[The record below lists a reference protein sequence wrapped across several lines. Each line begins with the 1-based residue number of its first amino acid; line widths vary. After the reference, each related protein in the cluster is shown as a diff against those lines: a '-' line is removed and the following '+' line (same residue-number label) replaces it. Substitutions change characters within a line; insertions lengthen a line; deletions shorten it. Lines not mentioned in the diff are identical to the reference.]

1 MRCRMPVVYRLL
13 SRVDLAEVRAS
24 VCIDTG
30 CVSED
35 ERIRMRTRTRS
46 LLGGVIAALLGVSAV
61 LVGTTPASAAGC
73 TTYYVSSATG
83 SDSNTGCSSSTPW
96 QSLAKVNAT
105 TLAAGNQVLF
115 AKGGSWSGELQPVG
129 SGASGNPIIISSY
142 GSGAAPIIA
151 GGGAAAAVA
160 LVNEQYITVQNLEI
174 TNTTSSAAVRAG
186 ILAENDTSGILNG
199 VHILNNNIHDVLGYW
214 DTSHGQPSNDSGI
227 GFNLSDSY
235 TTNGWN
241 DVLVDGNTLTKVDA
255 GGIYVGSVGGTNHN
269 ILTTNVVIQNNT
281 ITNSGGNDV
290 VCLYCSSPTVQNNV
304 TTDSGY
310 RYSGAGYWMA
320 LNNGG
325 VWQNNEI
332 ARQWRALWD
341 GEAFDIDHDNTNVTL
356 QYNYT
361 HDNPYG
367 FMEFCCSS
375 TFGSLGTS
383 VIRYNISQNDGSTN
397 AVFSTLDGVEAG
409 ASAQFYNN
417 TVYMG
422 PNDNGYVASG
432 TPASTASV
440 SFRNNLIYHLGSG
453 GYNAGNVSWA
463 HNLMYGVHPSTEP
476 ADSYKITS
484 DPKLVNPGA
493 ASAGRSSASVYQ
505 LLSGSPALGAGAVVS
520 SNGGK
525 DYFGNAVSSTAAPNI
540 GAYNGAAVSPLT
552 ASYGGHWRFDEGTG
566 TTVSDTSGHL
576 NNGTLQSGAGWTTG
590 QMGSGALALN
600 GASNSWVDVPTT
612 AIDTSASYTV
622 SAWVQPSNLSGNQT
636 YASID
641 GTNIS
646 PFYLQLSA
654 GKLTL
659 TERSSDSTSA
669 SYTQVIGPTAVAGTW
684 YQLIGVYDATAG
696 TIKLYVN
703 GVLQGTSAYTSGWKA
718 TGHTTIGRAKW
729 NGSNVDFVSGNIDDV
744 QMIPRALTDKEAFAI
759 GTGATAY
766 YPFDEGTGATT
777 TDVSG
782 NMPNASLEG
791 NAGWGS
797 GHIGSSA
804 LSQNGQAGSFV
815 QTPGAAIDT
824 RKSYAVAAWVN
835 VNSTGGANQTFVS
848 QFGFNI
854 SPFYLQLTGG
864 KFAFTVRDSDST
876 SSNATSV
883 TAASSAIA
891 GTWYHLVGMWDS
903 STGTI
908 SLYVNG
914 VLQGTAAYNT
924 PWAGVLG
931 TTTIGAAEWALSPVD
946 FVNGYIDDVHI
957 YNRTLTA
964 AQITT
969 LATP

>member
-1 MRCRMPVVYRLL
+1 VIAV
-13 SRVDLAEVRAS
+13 
-24 VCIDTG
+24 
-30 CVSED
+30 
-35 ERIRMRTRTRS
+35 
-46 LLGGVIAALLGVSAV
+46 LLGFSAA

-73 TTYYVSSATG
+73 ITYYVSSATG
-83 SDSNTGCSSSTPW
+83 SDSNDGCSTTTPW

-105 TLAAGNQVLF
+105 TFAAGNQLLF
-115 AKGGSWSGELQPVG
+115 AKGGSWSGELQLLG
-129 SGASGNPIIISSY
+129 SGASGNPIVVSSY

-160 LVNEQYITVQNLEI
+160 LVNEQYVTIQNLEI
-174 TNTTSSAAVRAG
+174 TNTTTSAAVRAG

-199 VHILNNNIHDVLGYW
+199 IHILNNNIHDVLGYW
-214 DTSHGQPSNDSGI
+214 DKSTGQPSNDSGI

-241 DVLVDGNTLTKVDA
+241 DVDIDGNTLTKVDA
-255 GGIYVGSVGGTNHN
+255 GGIYIGSVAGTNHS
-269 ILTTNVVIQNNT
+269 IVTANVVIQNNT
-281 ITNSGGNDV
+281 ITNAGGNDV
-290 VCLYCSSPTVQNNV
+290 VCVYCNAPTVQNNV

-367 FMEFCCSS
+367 FMEFCCST

-383 VIRYNISQNDGSTN
+383 VIRDNISQNDGSTN
-397 AVFSTLDGVEAG
+397 AVFSTLNGVEAG

-432 TPASTASV
+432 TPASSASV
-440 SFRNNLIYHLGSG
+440 SFTNNLIYHLGQG
-453 GYNAGNVSWA
+453 GYNAGNVSWS

-476 ADSYKITS
+476 ADSSKITS
-484 DPKLVNPGA
+484 DPKLVDPGA
-493 ASAGRSSASVYQ
+493 AGSGRSSASVYQ
-505 LLSGSPALGAGAVVS
+505 LLSGSPALGAGAVIS

-540 GAYNGAAVSPLT
+540 GAYNGAAVT
-552 ASYGGHWRFDEGTG
+552 ALSASSGGHWRFDEGSG
-566 TTVSDTSGHL
+566 TAASDSTGHL
-576 NNGTLQSGAGWTTG
+576 NNGTLQAGAGWTTG
-590 QMGSGALALN
+590 QLGSGALSLT
-600 GASNSWVDVPTT
+600 GATNSWVDIPTA

-622 SAWVQPSNLSGNQT
+622 SAWVQPSTVSGNQT
-636 YASID
+636 FASID
-641 GTNIS
+641 GTTIS
-646 PFYLQLSA
+646 PFYLQLSG

-659 TERSSDSTSA
+659 TERSSDSTA
-669 SYTQVIGPTAVAGTW
+669 STATQVIGPAAVAGTW
-684 YQLIGVYDATAG
+684 YQLVGVYDATAG

-703 GVLQGTSAYTSGWKA
+703 GVLQGTTAYTSGWKA

-729 NGSNVDFVSGNIDDV
+729 NGGNVDFVNGAIDDV
-744 QMIPRALTDKEAFAI
+744 QLIPRAVTDREAFAI

-766 YPFDEGTGATT
+766 YAFDEGSGSTT
-777 TDVSG
+777 TDASG

-791 NAGWGS
+791 NAGWAAGR
-797 GHIGSSA
+797 IGTGA
-804 LSQNGQAGSFV
+804 LSQTGQAGSFAE
-815 QTPGAAIDT
+815 TPGAAIDT
-824 RKSYAVAAWVN
+824 RKSYAVAAWVKLN
-835 VNSTGGANQTFVS
+835 TTSGGNQTIIS
-848 QFGFNI
+848 QFGSTI

-864 KFAFTVRDSDST
+864 KFAFAVRSSDST
-876 SSNATSV
+876 SSTVTSV
-883 TAASSAIA
+883 TATSAASA
-891 GTWYHLVGMWDS
+891 GSWYHLVGMWDS
-903 STGTI
+903 SSGTI

-914 VLQGTAAYNT
+914 TLQGTAAYST
-924 PWAGVLG
+924 PWTGVLG
-931 TTTIGAAEWALSPVD
+931 TTVIGAGEWALSPVD
-946 FVNGYIDDVHI
+946 FVNGSIDDVHL
-957 YNRTLTA
+957 YNRTLTS

>member
-1 MRCRMPVVYRLL
+1 MPK
-13 SRVDLAEVRAS
+13 
-24 VCIDTG
+24 
-30 CVSED
+30 
-35 ERIRMRTRTRS
+35 RTRS
-46 LLGGVIAALLGVSAV
+46 LLGGVIAVLLGFSAA

-83 SDSNTGCSSSTPW
+83 SDSNDGCSTTTPW
-96 QSLAKVNAT
+96 QSLANVNAT
-105 TLAAGNQVLF
+105 TFAAGNQLLF
-115 AKGGSWSGELQPVG
+115 AKGGSWSGELKLLG
-129 SGASGNPIIISSY
+129 SGASGNPIVVSSY

-151 GGGAAAAVA
+151 GGGAAAAIA
-160 LVNEQYITVQNLEI
+160 LVNEQYVTIQNLEI
-174 TNTTSSAAVRAG
+174 TNTTTSAAVRAG

-199 VHILNNNIHDVLGYW
+199 IHILNNNIHDVLGYW
-214 DTSHGQPSNDSGI
+214 DKSTGQPSNDSGI

-241 DVLVDGNTLTKVDA
+241 DVDIDGNTLTKVDA
-255 GGIYVGSVGGTNHN
+255 GGIYIGSVAGTNHS
-269 ILTTNVVIQNNT
+269 IVTANVVIQNNT
-281 ITNSGGNDV
+281 ITNAGGNDV
-290 VCLYCSSPTVQNNV
+290 VCVYCNAPTVQNNV

-367 FMEFCCSS
+367 FMEFCCST

-383 VIRYNISQNDGSTN
+383 VIRDNISQNDGSTN
-397 AVFSTLDGVEAG
+397 AVFSTLNGVEAG

-432 TPASTASV
+432 TPASSASV
-440 SFRNNLIYHLGSG
+440 SFTDNLIYHLGQG
-453 GYNAGNVSWA
+453 GYNAGNVSWS
-463 HNLMYGVHPSTEP
+463 HNLMYGVHPSSEP
-476 ADSYKITS
+476 ADSSKITS
-484 DPKLVNPGA
+484 DPKLVDPGA
-493 ASAGRSSASVYQ
+493 AGSGRSSASVYQ
-505 LLSGSPALGAGAVVS
+505 LLSGSPALGAGAVIS
-520 SNGGK
+520 NNGGK

-540 GAYNGAAVSPLT
+540 GAYNGAAVSALS
-552 ASYGGHWRFDEGTG
+552 ASSGGHWRFDEGSG
-566 TTVSDTSGHL
+566 TAASDSTGHL
-576 NNGTLQSGAGWTTG
+576 NNGTLQAGAGWTTG
-590 QMGSGALALN
+590 QLGSGALSLT
-600 GASNSWVDVPTT
+600 GATNSWVDIPTT

-622 SAWVQPSNLSGNQT
+622 SAWVQPSTVSGNQT
-636 YASID
+636 FASID
-641 GTNIS
+641 GTAIS
-646 PFYLQLSA
+646 PFYLQLSG

-659 TERSSDSTSA
+659 TERSSDSTA
-669 SYTQVIGPTAVAGTW
+669 STATQVVGPAAVAGTW
-684 YQLIGVYDATAG
+684 YQLVGVYDATAG

-703 GVLQGTSAYTSGWKA
+703 GVFQGTTAYTSGWKA

-729 NGSNVDFVSGNIDDV
+729 NGGNVDFVNGAIDDV
-744 QMIPRALTDKEAFAI
+744 QLIPRAVTDREAFAI

-766 YPFDEGTGATT
+766 YAFDEGSGSTT
-777 TDVSG
+777 TDASG

-791 NAGWGS
+791 NAGWAA
-797 GHIGSSA
+797 GHVGTGA
-804 LSQNGQAGSFV
+804 LSQTGQPGAFAE
-815 QTPGAAIDT
+815 TPGAAIDT
-824 RKSYAVAAWVN
+824 RKSYAVAAWVKLN
-835 VNSTGGANQTFVS
+835 TTSGGNQTIIS
-848 QFGFNI
+848 QFGSNI

-864 KFAFTVRDSDST
+864 KFAFAVRSSDST
-876 SSNATSV
+876 SSTVTSV
-883 TAASSAIA
+883 TATSAATA

-903 STGTI
+903 SSGTI

-914 VLQGTAAYNT
+914 TLQGTAAYST
-924 PWAGVLG
+924 PWTGVLG
-931 TTTIGAAEWALSPVD
+931 TTVIGAGEWALSPVD
-946 FVNGYIDDVHI
+946 FVNGSIDDVHL
-957 YNRTLTA
+957 YNRTLTS

>member
-1 MRCRMPVVYRLL
+1 MPQ
-13 SRVDLAEVRAS
+13 
-24 VCIDTG
+24 
-30 CVSED
+30 
-35 ERIRMRTRTRS
+35 RTRS
-46 LLGGVIAALLGVSAV
+46 LLRGVIAVLLGVSAA
-61 LVGTTPASAAGC
+61 LVGTTAASAAGC

-83 SDSNTGCSSSTPW
+83 SDSNDGCSSTTPW
-96 QSLAKVNAT
+96 QSLANVNAT
-105 TLAAGNQVLF
+105 TFAAGNQLLF
-115 AKGGSWSGELQPVG
+115 AKGGSWSGELKLLG
-129 SGASGNPIIISSY
+129 SGASGSPIVVSSY

-151 GGGAAAAVA
+151 GGGAAAAIA
-160 LVNEQYITVQNLEI
+160 LVNEQYVTIQNLEI
-174 TNTTSSAAVRAG
+174 TNTTTSAAVRAG

-199 VHILNNNIHDVLGYW
+199 IHILNNNIHDVLGYW
-214 DTSHGQPSNDSGI
+214 DKSTGQPSNDSGI

-241 DVLVDGNTLTKVDA
+241 DVDIDGNTLTKVDA
-255 GGIYVGSVGGTNHN
+255 GGIYIGSVAGTNHS
-269 ILTTNVVIQNNT
+269 IVTANVVIQNNT
-281 ITNSGGNDV
+281 ITNTGGNDV
-290 VCLYCSSPTVQNNV
+290 VCVYCNAPTVQNNV

-367 FMEFCCSS
+367 FMEFCCST

-383 VIRYNISQNDGSTN
+383 VIRDNISQNDGSTN
-397 AVFSTLDGVEAG
+397 AVFSTLNGVEAG

-432 TPASTASV
+432 TPASSAAV
-440 SFRNNLIYHLGSG
+440 SFTNNLIYHLGQG
-453 GYNAGNVSWA
+453 GYNAGNVSWS

-476 ADSYKITS
+476 ADSSKITS
-484 DPKLVNPGA
+484 DPKLADPGA
-493 ASAGRSSASVYQ
+493 AGSGRSSASVYQ
-505 LLSGSPALGAGAVVS
+505 LLSGSPALGAGAVIS
-520 SNGGK
+520 SNGGE
-525 DYFGNAVSSTAAPNI
+525 DYFGNPVSSTAAPNI
-540 GAYNGAAVSPLT
+540 GAYNGAAVSAL
-552 ASYGGHWRFDEGTG
+552 ASSSGGHWRFDEGTG
-566 TTVSDTSGHL
+566 TAASDSTGHL
-576 NNGTLQSGAGWTTG
+576 NNGTLQAGAGWTTG
-590 QMGSGALALN
+590 QLGSGALSLS
-600 GASNSWVDVPTT
+600 GATNSWVDIPTT

-622 SAWVQPSNLSGNQT
+622 SAWVQPSTVTGNQT
-636 YASID
+636 FASID
-641 GTNIS
+641 GTTIS

-659 TERSSDSTSA
+659 TERSSDSTA
-669 SYTQVIGPTAVAGTW
+669 STATQVVGPAAVAGTW
-684 YQLIGVYDATAG
+684 YQLVGVYDATAG

-703 GVLQGTSAYTSGWKA
+703 GVLQGTTAYTSGWKA

-729 NGSNVDFVSGNIDDV
+729 NGGNVDFVNGAIDDV
-744 QMIPRALTDKEAFAI
+744 QLIPRAVTDREAFAI

-766 YPFDEGTGATT
+766 YAFDEGSGSST
-777 TDVSG
+777 TDASG
-782 NMPNASLEG
+782 DMPNASLEG
-791 NAGWGS
+791 NAGWAA
-797 GHIGSSA
+797 GHIGTGA
-804 LSQNGQAGSFV
+804 LSQTGQSGAFA

-835 VNSTGGANQTFVS
+835 LNTTSGGNQTIVS
-848 QFGFNI
+848 QFGSNI

-864 KFAFTVRDSDST
+864 KFAFVVRSSDST
-876 SSNATSV
+876 SSTATSV
-883 TAASSAIA
+883 TATSAATA

-903 STGTI
+903 SSGTI

-914 VLQGTAAYNT
+914 TLQGTAAYST
-924 PWAGVLG
+924 PWTGVLG
-931 TTTIGAAEWALSPVD
+931 TTVIGAGEWALSPVD
-946 FVNGYIDDVHI
+946 FVNGSIDDVHL
-957 YNRTLTA
+957 YNRTLTS

>member
-1 MRCRMPVVYRLL
+1 MPK
-13 SRVDLAEVRAS
+13 
-24 VCIDTG
+24 
-30 CVSED
+30 
-35 ERIRMRTRTRS
+35 RTRS
-46 LLGGVIAALLGVSAV
+46 LLGGVIAVLLGFSAA

-83 SDSNTGCSSSTPW
+83 SDSNDGCSTTTPW

-105 TLAAGNQVLF
+105 TFAAGNQLLF
-115 AKGGSWSGELQPVG
+115 AKGGSWSGELQLLG
-129 SGASGNPIIISSY
+129 SGASGNPIVVSSY

-151 GGGAAAAVA
+151 GGGAAAAIA
-160 LVNEQYITVQNLEI
+160 LVNEQYVTIQNLEI
-174 TNTTSSAAVRAG
+174 TNTTTSAAVRAG

-199 VHILNNNIHDVLGYW
+199 IHILNNNIHDVLGYW
-214 DTSHGQPSNDSGI
+214 DKSTGQPSNDSGI

-241 DVLVDGNTLTKVDA
+241 DVDIDGNTLTKVDA
-255 GGIYVGSVGGTNHN
+255 GGIYIGSVAGTNHS
-269 ILTTNVVIQNNT
+269 IVTANVVIQNNT
-281 ITNSGGNDV
+281 ITNAGGNDV
-290 VCLYCSSPTVQNNV
+290 VCVYCNAPTVQNNV

-367 FMEFCCSS
+367 FMEFCCST
-375 TFGSLGTS
+375 TFGSLGTL
-383 VIRYNISQNDGSTN
+383 VIRDNISQNDGSTN
-397 AVFSTLDGVEAG
+397 AVFSTLNGVEAG

-432 TPASTASV
+432 TPASSASV
-440 SFRNNLIYHLGSG
+440 SFTNNLIYHLGQG
-453 GYNAGNVSWA
+453 GYNAGNVSWS

-476 ADSYKITS
+476 ADSSKITS
-484 DPKLVNPGA
+484 DPRLVDPGA
-493 ASAGRSSASVYQ
+493 AGSGRSSASVYQ
-505 LLSGSPALGAGAVVS
+505 LLSGSPALGAGAVIS

-525 DYFGNAVSSTAAPNI
+525 DYFGNAVSSTAAPNV
-540 GAYNGAAVSPLT
+540 GAYNGAAVSALA
-552 ASYGGHWRFDEGTG
+552 ASSGGHWRFDEGSG
-566 TTVSDTSGHL
+566 TAASDSTGHL
-576 NNGTLQSGAGWTTG
+576 NNGTLQAGAGWTTG
-590 QMGSGALALN
+590 QLGSGALSLS
-600 GASNSWVDVPTT
+600 GATNSWVDIPTT

-622 SAWVQPSNLSGNQT
+622 SAWVQPSTVSGNQT
-636 YASID
+636 FASID
-641 GTNIS
+641 GTTIS
-646 PFYLQLSA
+646 PFYLQLSG

-659 TERSSDSTSA
+659 TERSSDSTA
-669 SYTQVIGPTAVAGTW
+669 STATQVVGPAAVAGTW
-684 YQLIGVYDATAG
+684 YQLVGVYDATAG

-703 GVLQGTSAYTSGWKA
+703 GVLQGTTAYTSGWKA

-729 NGSNVDFVSGNIDDV
+729 NGGNVDFVNGAIDDV
-744 QMIPRALTDKEAFAI
+744 QLIPRAVTDREAFAI

-766 YPFDEGTGATT
+766 YAFDEGSGSTT
-777 TDVSG
+777 TDASG

-791 NAGWGS
+791 NAGWGA
-797 GHIGSSA
+797 GHIGTGA
-804 LSQNGQAGSFV
+804 LSQTGQAGAFAE
-815 QTPGAAIDT
+815 TPGAAIDT
-824 RKSYAVAAWVN
+824 RKSYAVAAWVKLN
-835 VNSTGGANQTFVS
+835 TTSGGNQTIVS
-848 QFGFNI
+848 QFGSNI

-864 KFAFTVRDSDST
+864 KFAFAVRSSDST
-876 SSNATSV
+876 SSTVTSV
-883 TAASSAIA
+883 TATSAATA

-903 STGTI
+903 SSGTI
-908 SLYVNG
+908 SLYVDG
-914 VLQGTAAYNT
+914 TLQGTAAYST
-924 PWAGVLG
+924 PWTGVLG
-931 TTTIGAAEWALSPVD
+931 TTVIGAGEWALSPVD
-946 FVNGYIDDVHI
+946 FVNGSIDDVHL
-957 YNRTLTA
+957 YNRTLTS

>member
-1 MRCRMPVVYRLL
+1 MR
-13 SRVDLAEVRAS
+13 S
-24 VCIDTG
+24 
-30 CVSED
+30 
-35 ERIRMRTRTRS
+35 RTRS
-46 LLGGVIAALLGVSAV
+46 FLGGAIAVLLGVSAA
-61 LVGTTPASAAGC
+61 LVGTTTASAAGC

-83 SDSNTGCSSSTPW
+83 SDSNDGCSTTTPW

-105 TLAAGNQVLF
+105 TFVAGNQVLF
-115 AKGGSWSGELQPVG
+115 ASGGSWTGELQLQG
-129 SGASGNPIIISSY
+129 SGASGDPIVVSSY

-151 GGGAAAAVA
+151 GGGAAAAIA
-160 LVNEQYITVQNLEI
+160 LVNEQYITIQNLEI
-174 TNTTSSAAVRAG
+174 TNTTTSAAVRAG

-199 VHILNNNIHDVLGYW
+199 IHILNNNIHDVLGFW
-214 DTSHGQPSNDSGI
+214 NTSHGQPSNDSGI
-227 GFNLSDSY
+227 SFNLSDSY

-241 DVLVDGNTLTKVDA
+241 DVDIDGNTLTKVDA
-255 GGIYVGSVGGTNHN
+255 GGIYIGSVAGTNHN
-269 ILTTNVVIQNNT
+269 IVTSNVLIQNNT

-290 VCLYCSSPTVQNNV
+290 VCVYCSSPTVQNNV

-367 FMEFCCSS
+367 FMEFCCNS
-375 TFGSLGTS
+375 TFGALGTS
-383 VIRYNISQNDGSTN
+383 VIRYNISQNDGSGN
-397 AVFSTLDGVEAG
+397 AVFSTLDGVEKG

-422 PNDNGYVASG
+422 SNDNGYVASG

-440 SFRNNLIYHLGSG
+440 SFTNNLIYHLGSG
-453 GYNAGNVSWA
+453 GYNAANVSWS
-463 HNLMYGVHPSTEP
+463 HNLMYGAHPSTEP
-476 ADSYKITS
+476 ADSSKITA
-484 DPKLVNPGA
+484 DPRLADPGA
-493 ASAGRSSASVYQ
+493 AGAGRSSASVYQ
-505 LLSGSPALGAGAVVS
+505 LLASSPALGTGALIS
-520 SNGGK
+520 NNGGE
-525 DYFGNAVSSTAAPNI
+525 DYFGNAVSATAAPSI

-552 ASYGGHWRFDEGTG
+552 ASYGGHWRFDEGSG
-566 TTVSDTSGHL
+566 AAASDSTGHL
-576 NNGTLQSGAGWTTG
+576 NNGTLQAGAGWTSG
-590 QMGSGALALN
+590 QLGSGALALT
-600 GASNSWVDVPTT
+600 GASNSWVDIPTT

-622 SAWVQPSNLSGNQT
+622 SAWVQPSNLTGNQT

-641 GTNIS
+641 GANIS
-646 PFYLQLSA
+646 PFYLQLSG

-659 TERSSDSTSA
+659 TERSSDSTTA
-669 SYTQVIGPTAVAGTW
+669 SYTQVVGPAAVVGTW
-684 YQLIGVYDATAG
+684 YQLLGVYDAAAG

-703 GVLQGTSAYTSGWKA
+703 GVLQGTAAFSSGWKA
-718 TGHTTIGRAKW
+718 TGHTAIGRAKW
-729 NGSNVDFVSGNIDDV
+729 NGGNVDFASGSIDDV
-744 QMIPRALTDKEAFAI
+744 QMIPRAVSDREAFAI

-766 YPFDEGTGATT
+766 YAFDEGSGTTT
-777 TDVSG
+777 TDATG

-791 NAGWGS
+791 AAGWAG
-797 GHIGSSA
+797 GHIGAGA
-804 LSQNGQAGSFV
+804 LTQNGQAGTFA
-815 QTPGAAIDT
+815 QTPGGAIDT
-824 RKSYAVAAWVN
+824 RKSYAVAAWVDMS
-835 VNSTGGANQTFVS
+835 STSGGNQTIVS
-848 QFGFNI
+848 QFGFNV

-864 KFAFTVRDSDST
+864 KFAFTVRSSDST
-876 SSNATSV
+876 SSTATSV
-883 TAASSAIA
+883 AATSSAVA

-914 VLQGTAAYNT
+914 VLQGTAAYSS
-924 PWAGVLG
+924 PWTGVLG
-931 TTTIGAAEWALSPVD
+931 TTTIGAGEWALSPVD
-946 FVNGYIDDVHI
+946 IVNGSIDDVHL
-957 YNRTLTA
+957 YNRTLTS